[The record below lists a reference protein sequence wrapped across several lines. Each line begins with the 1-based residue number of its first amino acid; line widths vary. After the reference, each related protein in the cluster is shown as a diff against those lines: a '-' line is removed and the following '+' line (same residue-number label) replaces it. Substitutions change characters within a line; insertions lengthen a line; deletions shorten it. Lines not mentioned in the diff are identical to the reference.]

1 MPLQTGLKTDLII
14 SIILIIMEL
23 KTKAKSLGADDLKTS
38 TRQGKR
44 YMVLYNDKWIHFGSS
59 TGSTYIDH
67 KDVKKRDAW
76 RARHSKITNS
86 KGQLVYKLKESASFW
101 AFHLL
106 WN

>member
-1 MPLQTGLKTDLII
+1 
-14 SIILIIMEL
+14 MEL
-23 KTKAKSLGADDLKTS
+23 ITKAKALGADDLKTS

-44 YMVLYNDKWIHFGSS
+44 YMVLYGGKLIHFGSS

-76 RARHSKITNS
+76 RARHSKIKNS
-86 KGQLVYKLKESASFW
+86 KGELVHKLKTSPSYW
-101 AFHLL
+101 SWNLL